1 MVQPETHYRHILSL
15 ANQIRYFGTAEG
27 GMEMESLAV
36 IFQFPGN
43 VRVSKHGTILLLLV
57 APKYSSWSSGN
68 GGNWKRLVDQK

>member
-1 MVQPETHYRHILSL
+1 
-15 ANQIRYFGTAEG
+15 
-27 GMEMESLAV
+27 MEMESLAV